1 MSAGEIA
8 AAVGSGVLSAGE
20 VVEAA
25 LERIREIDDGLR
37 AFREVWADRARAQ
50 AAAIDRDVAA
60 GAIGDREGAVRGI
73 GKRPLLGVP
82 IAVKGGS
89 TAYVG
94 PLVAAGAIPVGATA
108 TPGPGTSWQTWGRT
122 DRGPTVNPW
131 DASVV
136 PGGSSAGAAV
146 AVATAMVP
154 LTTGTDGAGSVRI
167 PAAWC
172 GVPGLKPTNGSIP
185 RADRTG
191 LAVGGAIGR
200 HLDDLRLY
208 WSVMTGQDFAP
219 RPPALRVTWSA
230 DLGFAATAPEVAS
243 IARTALSEL
252 VAKGIFAPVD
262 VPIDLL
268 DPAPAWTA
276 IRADGGPDR
285 TGVRRVNDDRL
296 RRAFATADVISTPT
310 TPNLP
315 HGHDGPG
322 DAFSVAL
329 TWAFNLSGHPAISLP
344 AGFARS
350 GLPVGLQL
358 VTRHGQ
364 EHRLLAALIGADIR
378 FEAGRMIQG
387 QEPRAWGRSHAET
400 EPQARGVKRR
410 RN

>member
-1 MSAGEIA
+1 MSAVGIA
-8 AAVGSGVLSAGE
+8 AAVGSGVVSAGEVSAGE

-25 LERIREIDDGLR
+25 LVRIREIDEGLR

-50 AAAIDRDVAA
+50 AAAIDREIAESA
-60 GAIGDREGAVRGI
+60 I

-94 PLVAAGAIPVGATA
+94 PLIAAGAIPVGATA
-108 TPGPGTSWQTWGRT
+108 TPGPGTSWQTWGQT

-146 AVATAMVP
+146 AVATSMVP
-154 LTTGTDGAGSVRI
+154 LATGTDGAGSVRI

-172 GVPGLKPTNGSIP
+172 GVLGLKPTNGAIP
-185 RADRTG
+185 SADRTG
-191 LAVGGAIGR
+191 LAVGGVIGR
-200 HLDDLRLY
+200 HLVDLRQY
-208 WSVMTGQDFAP
+208 WSVMSGQDAPP

-230 DLGFAATAPEVAS
+230 DLGFAPTAPDVAS
-243 IARTALSEL
+243 IARTVLSDL
-252 VAKGIFAPVD
+252 VSKGIFEPVD
-262 VPIDLL
+262 VPVQLL
-268 DPAPAWTA
+268 DPAPAWMA
-276 IRADGGPDR
+276 IRADGEPDR
-285 TGVRRVNDDRL
+285 TGVRRANDDRL
-296 RRAFATADVISTPT
+296 RRAFALTDVVATPT

-322 DAFSVAL
+322 DTFSVAL

-344 AGFARS
+344 AGFAQS

-364 EHRLLAALIGADIR
+364 EHRLLAALIGADVR
-378 FEAGRMIQG
+378 FEAGRMV
-387 QEPRAWGRSHAET
+387 
-400 EPQARGVKRR
+400 QARESQAPEAAEPHG
-410 RN
+410 N